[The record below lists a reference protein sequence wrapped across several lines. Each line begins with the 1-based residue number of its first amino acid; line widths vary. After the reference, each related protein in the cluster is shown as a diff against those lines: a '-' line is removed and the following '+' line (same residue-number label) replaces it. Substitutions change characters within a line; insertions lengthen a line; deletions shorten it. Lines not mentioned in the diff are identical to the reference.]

1 MDILEMTYF
10 RDAANLENFSL
21 VAKKHFVAQSSV
33 SRSIAK
39 LENELGVKLFIRRG
53 NAVALS
59 EYGKLL
65 LFEVE
70 EALAHIDA
78 AVQRISAR
86 RSKIVRVS
94 TLAGTSAAVPAMA
107 AFRKAYP
114 EIELQFPAK
123 GDSDYTPD
131 VWLSTKPVENPES
144 YKYLELFSE
153 CYVIALPKDSP
164 KAARS
169 SLSIEELRDIPIVG
183 LGFDTELYRRMLP
196 YFEKHHYRP
205 TFIARSSNPT
215 TVCDYVRYGFGIA
228 IFPERSWARVVGDG
242 IAVRPFSDLEL
253 RRSVYLY
260 WKKSVP
266 LTPAVREF
274 IDFFDAYYAA
284 EQKIGK

>member
-33 SRSIAK
+33 SRAIAK
-39 LENELGVKLFIRRG
+39 LENELGVKLFIRKG

-78 AVQRISAR
+78 AVQSISAR

-94 TLAGTSAAVPAMA
+94 TLAGASAAVPAMA
-107 AFRKAYP
+107 AFRKAHP
-114 EIELQFPAK
+114 EIELQFP
-123 GDSDYTPD
+123 SRLNTDYAPD
-131 VWLSTKPVENPES
+131 IWLSTKPVENPEN

-153 CYVIALPKDSP
+153 RYVIALPKDSP
-164 KAARS
+164 KAAKD
-169 SLSIEELRDIPIVG
+169 SLLIEDLRGIPLVG
-183 LGFDTELYRRMLP
+183 LGFGSELYRRLLP
-196 YFEKHHYRP
+196 YFEKHHYHP
-205 TFIARSSNPT
+205 IFIAQSSNPT
-215 TVCDYVRYGFGIA
+215 TVCDYVRYGFGIS

-242 IAVRPFSDLEL
+242 IAVRPFSDIEL
-253 RRSVYLY
+253 RRSIYLY

-274 IDFFDAYYAA
+274 IDFFGAYYAA